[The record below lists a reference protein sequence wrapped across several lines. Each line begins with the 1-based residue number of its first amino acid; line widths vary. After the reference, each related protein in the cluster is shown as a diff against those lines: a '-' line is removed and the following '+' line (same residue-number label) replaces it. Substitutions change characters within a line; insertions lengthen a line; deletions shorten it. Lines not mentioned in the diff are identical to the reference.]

1 VTLTNILGVKVV
13 TVTLNPVLDKSLWVK
28 GFEAGG
34 TFQVERS
41 ESVAGGKGVNVS
53 RALRTMGFD
62 SIATGFMAEVGSAP
76 YIQLM
81 NRDRLVSDFLMTGG
95 TLRMNITVIS
105 EGQKS
110 ETHLREQGPVLPESL
125 FLELEKKLKKHFSE
139 GAFFVCAGSL
149 PGGLPSD
156 SYARIIEKVVSWG
169 GRAFLDA
176 SGQPLLEGLKA
187 GPFFIKPNAHEVT
200 EALGFSPETREDLL
214 QAVEQFH
221 GMGIESVMITLGSRG
236 LLLSRG
242 GEAVWASV
250 TVQRPVN
257 SVGSGDASLAGGI
270 AGLLSG
276 LSVSD
281 TARLACAM
289 GGANTLV
296 SGACVFRREEVLR
309 LVQEAHIRPL

>member
-1 VTLTNILGVKVV
+1 VTLTNILGVKVI

-28 GFEAGG
+28 GFKAGG

-41 ESVAGGKGVNVS
+41 ENVAGGKGVNVS

-76 YIQLM
+76 YLQLM
-81 NRDRLVSDFLMTGG
+81 SRDRLVSDFLLTSG

-110 ETHLREQGPVLPESL
+110 ETHLRERGPVLHPS
-125 FLELEKKLKKHFSE
+125 FLPELEKKLKKLFSE
-139 GAFFVCAGSL
+139 GALFVCAGSL
-149 PGGLPSD
+149 PGGLLPD
-156 SYARIIEKVVSWG
+156 SYARIIQKVVSWG
-169 GRAFLDA
+169 GRAFLDT
-176 SGQPLLEGLKA
+176 SGPPLLEGLKA
-187 GPFFIKPNAHEVT
+187 GPFFIKPNAHEVK
-200 EALGFSPETREDLL
+200 EAVGFYPETREDLL
-214 QAVEQFH
+214 QSIERFH
-221 GMGIESVMITLGSRG
+221 GMGIENIMITLGSRG
-236 LLLSRG
+236 LLLSRN
-242 GEAVWASV
+242 GEVVSAAV

-276 LSVSD
+276 LSVED

-289 GGANTLV
+289 GGANTMV
-296 SGACVFRREEVLR
+296 SGACVFRREDVLR
-309 LVQEAHIRPL
+309 LVEKTQVHPF